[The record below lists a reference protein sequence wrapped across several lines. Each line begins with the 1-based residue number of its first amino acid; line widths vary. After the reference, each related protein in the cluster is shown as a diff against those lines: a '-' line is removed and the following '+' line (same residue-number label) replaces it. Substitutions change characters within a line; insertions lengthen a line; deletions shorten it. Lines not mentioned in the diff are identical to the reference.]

1 MGSIFLGDTKM
12 SFQMNFVGKF
22 LHAVRLSGCQV
33 LYPNPELELFGTEGS
48 VD

>member
-1 MGSIFLGDTKM
+1 MGWSVLGDTEM